1 MTEAEW
7 LSEPNFVLHVQHAEP
22 TASARKLRLLAAG
35 FCRAGGPI
43 LDHPELVAAVET
55 IENYADGAVAAA
67 ELERARSHAR
77 VVAVQAYE
85 DYVRWAEGKEGER
98 AAANPMVQHQVAWAV
113 AFAATTP
120 LPVSAVGTRMG
131 EASAQPTAAP
141 TVLAD
146 PVVSPEFLRA
156 LRAVVLDAFGNPF
169 QPVAFSPEWRTK
181 DAVALAAG
189 MYEARDFA
197 NMPALADALQRAGCN
212 SEAVLAHCRSGGP
225 HFRGCW
231 VIDGVL
237 GKE

>member
-7 LSEPNFVLHVQHAEP
+7 FTEPNFVLHVQHVEP

-35 FCRAGGPI
+35 FCRAAGPI
-43 LDHPELVAAVET
+43 LDHPELIAAVET

-67 ELERARSHAR
+67 ELEKARSHAR
-77 VVAVQAYE
+77 IVAVQAYE
-85 DYVRWAEGKEGER
+85 DYVRWAEGKDGER
-98 AAANPMVQHQVAWAV
+98 AAANPMVRHQVAWAV

-120 LPVSAVGTRMG
+120 LPVAAVGTRTG
-131 EASAQPTAAP
+131 EATAQPAGTP
-141 TVLAD
+141 NMLAD
-146 PVVSPEFLRA
+146 PVVSPEFLGT
-156 LRAVVLDAFGNPF
+156 LRAVVWDAFGNPF
-169 QPVAFSPEWRTK
+169 KPVAFNPEWRTGE
-181 DAVALAAG
+181 AARLASE
-189 MYEARDFA
+189 MYAARDFS

-231 VIDGVL
+231 VLDGVL

>member
-7 LSEPNFVLHVQHAEP
+7 LSEPNFVQHVQHVEP
-22 TASARKLRLLAAG
+22 KASARKLRLLAAG

-43 LDHPELVAAVET
+43 LDHPELLAAVDA
-55 IENYADGAVAAA
+55 IERYADGTATAA
-67 ELERARSHAR
+67 ELEKARSHAR

-85 DYVRWAEGKEGER
+85 DYVRWAEGQEGER

-156 LRAVVLDAFGNPF
+156 LRAVVWDAFGNPF
-169 QPVAFSPEWRTK
+169 APVAFNPEWRTK
-181 DAVALAAG
+181 EAVALAHA

-197 NMPALADALQRAGCN
+197 NMPALADALQRAGCDFG
-212 SEAVLAHCRSGGP
+212 AVLAHCRSGGP

-231 VIDGVL
+231 VLDGVL